1 MTNSTSQSSSPIC
14 VRFAP
19 SPTGRLHIGG
29 VRTALFNYLYARQQ
43 GGKFVLRIED
53 TDRERSKPEHEEEIL
68 CSMRWLGLEWDGEPI
83 RQSSRLDRYRE
94 AAAELIAKGL
104 AYEAEAPA
112 SGASTGNGYSSEFAT
127 QPAQFGKKAIYF
139 RMPKQPVKFKDLVHD
154 EVAFDSSLWED
165 LVIMK
170 SDGYPTYHFAVVV
183 DDHDMGITHVIRG
196 DDHLTNTPK
205 HILLYLA
212 FGWKPPKYAHLPL
225 IMGTD
230 GTPLSKRHGAVAAA
244 DYREQGYLPQATL
257 NYLALLG
264 WGPEGNEEIF
274 SLPQLVKK
282 FSLKRITKSNSRFNP
297 EKFLWING
305 QHLKILS
312 DEEYAKSMTEFWK
325 DRTSFSSAAT
335 PQPEHPEWLKILKL
349 YKTRARTWKDLEVQA
364 GYIFQ
369 KEIDLDSA
377 VISALMA
384 ELFSA
389 KLLEIWCV
397 SAESMSFDSHQ
408 ELEKMTREVA
418 AKNAVQMG
426 ALVHPLRFAISG
438 TKVTPG
444 LFELMNVMG
453 KQTCLERVRNLIVK
467 ASKTD

>member
-1 MTNSTSQSSSPIC
+1 MTNPTPAPAQSIC

-53 TDRERSKPEHEEEIL
+53 TDRERSKPEHEQEIL
-68 CSMRWLGLEWDGEPI
+68 DSLRWLGLEWDGAPI
-83 RQSSRLDRYRE
+83 RQSERLNRYRE
-94 AAAELIAKGL
+94 VAASLIEKNL
-104 AYEAEAPA
+104 AYE
-112 SGASTGNGYSSEFAT
+112 SEEN
-127 QPAQFGKKAIYF
+127 GKKAVRF
-139 RMPKQPVKFKDLVHD
+139 RMPKQTVKFKDIVHD
-154 EVAFDSSLWED
+154 EVSFDSSLWED

-183 DDHDMGITHVIRG
+183 DDHDMEITHIIRG

-212 FGWKPPKYAHLPL
+212 LGWKPPKYAHLPL
-225 IMGTD
+225 IMGAD
-230 GTPLSKRHGAVAAA
+230 GTPLSKRHGAVGAS
-244 DYREQGYLPQATL
+244 DYREEGYLAEAVL

-297 EKFLWING
+297 EKFLWINS
-305 QHLKILS
+305 QHLKMLAN
-312 DEEYAKSMTEFWK
+312 EESIRGMTAYW
-325 DRTSFSSAAT
+325 TSRNDW
-335 PQPEHPEWLKILKL
+335 PKHPAWEKILLL
-349 YKTRARTWKDLEVQA
+349 YKTRARTWKDLEMQA
-364 GYIFQ
+364 GYIFE
-369 KEIDLDSA
+369 KELQYDPVLTAEI
-377 VISALMA
+377 MA
-384 ELFSA
+384 DPASA
-389 KLLEIWCV
+389 KMLEFWCET
-397 SAESMSFDSHQ
+397 AESLSFDSH
-408 ELEKMTREVA
+408 EALEKMTREVA
-418 AKNAVQMG
+418 AREAVQAG
-426 ALVHPLRFAISG
+426 VLIHPLRFAISV

-453 KQTCLERVRNLIVK
+453 KALCLKRVRNLAQK
-467 ASKTD
+467 AAKSASH

>member
-1 MTNSTSQSSSPIC
+1 MADSTPQNSSPIC

-68 CSMRWLGLEWDGEPI
+68 FSLKWLGLEWDGEPI
-83 RQSSRLDRYRE
+83 RQSSRLERYRE
-94 AAAELIAKGL
+94 VAADLIAKDL
-104 AYEAEAPA
+104 AYE
-112 SGASTGNGYSSEFAT
+112 SET
-127 QPAQFGKKAIYF
+127 DGKKAIKF
-139 RMPKQPVKFKDLVHD
+139 RMPKQSVKFKDIVHD
-154 EVAFDSSLWED
+154 EVTFDSSLWED

-205 HILLYLA
+205 HILIYLA
-212 FGWKPPKYAHLPL
+212 LGWKPPKYAHLPL

-230 GTPLSKRHGAVAAA
+230 GTPLSKRHGAVAAS
-244 DYREQGYLPQATL
+244 DYRAEGYLPQATL

-282 FSLKRITKSNSRFNP
+282 FSMKRITKSNSRFNP
-297 EKFLWING
+297 EKFSWINS

-312 DEEYAKSMTEFWK
+312 EQEYIKGMTEFWK
-325 DRTSFSSAAT
+325 NFDSSLASAAT
-335 PQPEHPEWLKILKL
+335 PQPAHPNWEKILLL
-349 YKTRARTWKDLEVQA
+349 YKTRARTWKDLELQA
-364 GYIFQ
+364 GYVFQ
-369 KEIDLDSA
+369 QELNYDLVMLA
-377 VISALMA
+377 EVMAEPISAQFLGSWLIA
-384 ELFSA
+384 
-389 KLLEIWCV
+389 
-397 SAESMSFDSHQ
+397 AESMDFTSH
-408 ELEKMTREVA
+408 EALEKMTRDLAERLAVKPA
-418 AKNAVQMG
+418 A
-426 ALVHPLRFAISG
+426 LIHPLRFAVSG

-444 LFELMNVMG
+444 LFELMSVMG
-453 KQTCLERVRNLIVK
+453 KDICLKRIRNLI
-467 ASKTD
+467 ALSPQSAG

>member
-1 MTNSTSQSSSPIC
+1 MSSTPLSSTPIC

-53 TDRERSKPEHEEEIL
+53 TDRERSEKKYEDEIL
-68 CSMRWLGLEWDGEPI
+68 FSMRWLGLEWDGEPI
-83 RQSSRLDRYRE
+83 RQSERLPRYQE
-94 AAAELIAKGL
+94 AAAELISKGL
-104 AYEAEAPA
+104 AYESVQPSSS
-112 SGASTGNGYSSEFAT
+112 SGAST
-127 QPAQFGKKAIYF
+127 QPGDKKAVYF
-139 RMPKQPVKFKDLVHD
+139 RMPKQVVKFKDSVHD

-225 IMGTD
+225 IMGAD
-230 GTPLSKRHGAVAAA
+230 GTPLSKRHGAVAAS
-244 DYREQGYLPQATL
+244 DYREQGYLAQATL

-274 SLPQLVKK
+274 NLQQLVKK

-297 EKFLWING
+297 EKFLWLNS
-305 QHLKILS
+305 QHLKNMP
-312 DEEYAKSMTEFWK
+312 DDEYAHGMTEYWAE
-325 DRTSFSSAAT
+325 RNVSSSAAS
-335 PQPEHPEWLKILKL
+335 PQPDWTQHPQWAQILKL
-349 YKTRARTWKDLEVQA
+349 YKTRARTWKDLELQA
-364 GYIFQ
+364 GYVFQ
-369 KEIDLDSA
+369 KDLDLDPAICSEMTA
-377 VISALMA
+377 DAQATAGLKAWVEKAQ
-384 ELFSA
+384 
-389 KLLEIWCV
+389 
-397 SAESMSFDSHQ
+397 SMSFEDPMK
-408 ELEKMTREVA
+408 LEQMTRELAESLGVKPA
-418 AKNAVQMG
+418 I
-426 ALVHPLRFAISG
+426 LIHPLRFAVSG

-444 LFELMNVMG
+444 LFELMQVIG
-453 KQTCLERVRNLIVK
+453 KETCLTRIQNLI
-467 ASKTD
+467 ARAPQ

>member
-1 MTNSTSQSSSPIC
+1 MSSAPLPPAPIC

-53 TDRERSKPEHEEEIL
+53 TDRERSEKQYEDEIL
-68 CSMRWLGLEWDGEPI
+68 FSMRWLGLEWDGEPI
-83 RQSSRLDRYRE
+83 RQSERLPRYQE

-104 AYEAEAPA
+104 AYESVE
-112 SGASTGNGYSSEFAT
+112 E
-127 QPAQFGKKAIYF
+127 GKKAVRF
-139 RMPKQPVKFKDLVHD
+139 RMPKQAVKFKDSVHD
-154 EVAFDSSLWED
+154 EVSFDSSLWED

-225 IMGTD
+225 IMGAD
-230 GTPLSKRHGAVAAA
+230 GTPLSKRHGAVAAS
-244 DYREQGYLPQATL
+244 DYRERGYLAQATL

-274 SLPQLVKK
+274 NLPQLVKK

-297 EKFLWING
+297 EKFLWLNS
-305 QHLKILS
+305 QHLKNMP
-312 DEEYAKSMTEFWK
+312 DEDYLRGMTEYWAG
-325 DRTSFSSAAT
+325 RIVSSSAAS
-335 PQPEHPEWLKILKL
+335 PQPDWTQHPQWPQILKL
-349 YKTRARTWKDLEVQA
+349 YKTRARNWKDLEIQA
-364 GYIFQ
+364 GYVFQ
-369 KEIDLDSA
+369 KDLELDLAICTEMTADPQA
-377 VISALMA
+377 VAGLKAWA
-384 ELFSA
+384 EKA
-389 KLLEIWCV
+389 KG
-397 SAESMSFDSHQ
+397 MSFEDPMK
-408 ELEKMTREVA
+408 LEQLTRELAENLGV
-418 AKNAVQMG
+418 KPAV
-426 ALVHPLRFAISG
+426 LIHPLRFAVSG

-444 LFELMNVMG
+444 LFELMQVIG
-453 KQTCLERVRNLIVK
+453 KETCLARIQILIGK
-467 ASKTD
+467 APQAV

>member
-1 MTNSTSQSSSPIC
+1 MINLIPGQINFPMTEPIPQNSSPIC

-68 CSMRWLGLEWDGEPI
+68 FSLRWLGLEWDGEPI

-94 AAAELIAKGL
+94 AAAELIAKDL
-104 AYEAEAPA
+104 AYE
-112 SGASTGNGYSSEFAT
+112 SE
-127 QPAQFGKKAIYF
+127 QDGRKAVKF
-139 RMPKQPVKFKDLVHD
+139 RMPKQAVKFKDIVHE

-230 GTPLSKRHGAVAAA
+230 GTPLSKRHGAVAAS

-274 SLPQLVKK
+274 TLPQLIKK
-282 FSLKRITKSNSRFNP
+282 FSMKRITKSNSRFNP
-297 EKFLWING
+297 EKFLWLNG
-305 QHLKILS
+305 QHLKALPDRDYIQGMT
-312 DEEYAKSMTEFWK
+312 DYWKSLTI
-325 DRTSFSSAAT
+325 SSSEAT
-335 PQPEHPEWLKILKL
+335 PQPAHPNWEKILLL

-369 KEIDLDSA
+369 KDLELNPAILAEMTADMAAIKGLQVWIDRAADMNFDDHA
-377 VISALMA
+377 G
-384 ELFSA
+384 
-389 KLLEIWCV
+389 LE
-397 SAESMSFDSHQ
+397 Q
-408 ELEKMTREVA
+408 MTREVA
-418 AKNAVQMG
+418 EQLAIQPA
-426 ALVHPLRFAISG
+426 ALIHPLRFSISG

-444 LFELMNVMG
+444 LFELMSVIG
-453 KQTCLERVRNLIVK
+453 KETCLSRILKIL
-467 ASKTD
+467 

>member
-1 MTNSTSQSSSPIC
+1 MTQSSPQPQSPIC

-53 TDRERSKPEHEEEIL
+53 TDRERSKPEYEEEIL
-68 CSMRWLGLEWDGEPI
+68 FSMRWLGLEWDGEPI
-83 RQSSRLDRYRE
+83 RQSSRLERYRE
-94 AAAELIAKGL
+94 AAAELIAKDL
-104 AYEAEAPA
+104 AYE
-112 SGASTGNGYSSEFAT
+112 SVTD
-127 QPAQFGKKAIYF
+127 GKKAVKF
-139 RMPKQPVKFKDLVHD
+139 RMPKQPVKFKDIVHD
-154 EVAFDSSLWED
+154 EVTFDSSLWED

-230 GTPLSKRHGAVAAA
+230 GTPLSKRHGAVAAS

-282 FSLKRITKSNSRFNP
+282 FSMKRITKSNSRFNP
-297 EKFLWING
+297 EKFLWLNA
-305 QHLKILS
+305 QHLKLLP
-312 DEEYAKSMTEFWK
+312 DQDYVRGMTEYWSGRN
-325 DRTSFSSAAT
+325 DWVN
-335 PQPEHPEWLKILKL
+335 HPEWQKILLL
-349 YKTRARTWKDLEVQA
+349 YKTRARTWKDLELQA
-364 GYIFQ
+364 GYVFQ
-369 KEIDLDSA
+369 ADLDYDA
-377 VISALMA
+377 ALVSEIMAAPKSA
-384 ELFSA
+384 ELLQSWICA
-389 KLLEIWCV
+389 
-397 SAESMSFDSHQ
+397 AESMDFKSH
-408 ELEKMTREVA
+408 EALEKMTRDVA
-418 AKNAVQMG
+418 AQNEVQAG
-426 ALVHPLRFAISG
+426 ALIHPLRLAVSG

-444 LFELMNVMG
+444 LFELMNVLG
-453 KQTCLERVRNLIVK
+453 KPICLSRVQKLMAV
-467 ASKTD
+467 ASQSLK